1 MSRWRLRWGLGP
13 PVGLPIPPRLP
24 RPEALEALRASG
36 GAALRAQLGALVAMP
51 EGPDA
56 EPGAQL
62 PGRPVSLW
70 RRAHESRSQRA
81 VDGASWLREPVD
93 ARGTAEDG
101 AHDEARDSAHDEARS
116 STRPRAA
123 PKLLRQPVRLLLI
136 EPEGVLKKQCN
147 VSVVDDAQAAQSKRR
162 RSLYGAARHDAF
174 FMPETLR
181 AEIVTNREAGTYQGD
196 PNDPRMVELQGV
208 QIRQVRA
215 W

>member
-1 MSRWRLRWGLGP
+1 MHRIAPLLIRYYPLSNG
-13 PVGLPIPPRLP
+13 
-24 RPEALEALRASG
+24 
-36 GAALRAQLGALVAMP
+36 GALVLPFARTATP
-51 EGPDA
+51 SGRLIS
-56 EPGAQL
+56 PGLAADEDQAL
-62 PGRPVSLW
+62 LSTPARTESS
-70 RRAHESRSQRA
+70 RNAH
-81 VDGASWLREPVD
+81 DD
-93 ARGTAEDG
+93 AR
-101 AHDEARDSAHDEARS
+101 DEARS

-123 PKLLRQPVRLLLI
+123 PKLLRPSVRLLLI